1 MSESTTLFEEP
12 ISPKVDK
19 NEVEGNDSSKKEE
32 GNTQRVYNQE
42 SSLPLALSGLEEGKI
57 ESREDVGNLF

>member
-1 MSESTTLFEEP
+1 MSESPTLFEEP

-42 SSLPLALSGLEEGKI
+42 SSLPLA
-57 ESREDVGNLF
+57 